1 MDSCKS
7 KTVFAIIKFHGNKK
21 RAIESPRLQPSL
33 LKYIIGGGRS
43 CGSVPTTGYGKKN
56 KLKRAVEHN

>member
-21 RAIESPRLQPSL
+21 RAFCEKTVVNRFLMCYNADNYEQ
-33 LKYIIGGGRS
+33 
-43 CGSVPTTGYGKKN
+43 C
-56 KLKRAVEHN
+56 KLS